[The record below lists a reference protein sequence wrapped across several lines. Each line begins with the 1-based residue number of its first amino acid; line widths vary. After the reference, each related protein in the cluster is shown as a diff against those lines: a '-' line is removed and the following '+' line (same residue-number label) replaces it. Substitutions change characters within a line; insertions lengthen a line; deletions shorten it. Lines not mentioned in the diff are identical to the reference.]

1 MNKEIWGPKIW
12 FIFHRLSFYSDRTDI
27 VGAWTKM
34 LKELHEIIPC
44 ALCKDHMGKYC
55 MEHPLKRAVV
65 GTGATAATASGTIV
79 KNAII
84 DWVYN
89 FHNHVNNS
97 KKVAKFDKNNLKLF
111 YGYGS
116 RAEMITDV
124 NRTVDELEKIWLTV
138 SMHNFKMAL
147 NHLKSLIAGGP
158 FG

>member
-1 MNKEIWGPKIW
+1 MNKELWGPKIW
-12 FIFHRLSFYSDRTDI
+12 FIVHRLSFFSDRIDI

-55 MEHPLKRAVV
+55 MDHPLKRAVV
-65 GTGATAATASGTIV
+65 GAAAANGGDV
-79 KNAII
+79 KNAVIN
-84 DWVYN
+84 WVYQ

-97 KKVAKFDKNNLKLF
+97 KGVGKFDKKHLQLF

-116 RAEMITDV
+116 RSEMIADI
-124 NRTVDELEKIWLTV
+124 NRTVGELEKIWV
-138 SMHNFKMAL
+138 NVRMHNFKMSL
-147 NHLKSLIAGGP
+147 NYLMSLIAGGP

>member
-1 MNKEIWGPKIW
+1 MNKEVWGPKIW
-12 FIFHRLSFYSDRTDI
+12 LIFHRLSFFSDRTDI

-55 MEHPLKRAVV
+55 MEHPLKRAISV
-65 GTGATAATASGTIV
+65 GATSGDV

-84 DWVYN
+84 NWAYQ

-97 KKVAKFDKNNLKLF
+97 KGVAKFDRNNLQLF

-116 RAEMITDV
+116 RSEMIADV
-124 NRTVDELEKIWLTV
+124 NRTVSELEKIWVTV
-138 SMHNFKMAL
+138 PMHNFKMSL
-147 NHLKSLIAGGP
+147 NYLMSLIAGGP